1 MVRKYTKSAL
11 SRRNTKKRGSKK
23 QYEMATLDLPGM
35 MLRKKRLDMNLS
47 LKDIS
52 EKIFIKETI
61 LNDIEEEKIYNQLH
75 LTHIRGFLRKYVSY
89 LEEDPDEF
97 LELIKVRKGL
107 VIEKQL
113 QDYQLPIPLKTNS
126 IWQWLF
132 ALSFLIIA
140 IIIVLWWQRHFIQE
154 KIIATQQAPLE
165 VTSLI
170 ENNIDKNIINNDI
183 IIDDITNNN
192 YQTDNNDE
200 DEIVYAIPESTIIGN
215 NKTVDDTQNKSYI
228 NNDNNIIFIK
238 KIVAIADV
246 WVSIKDSDDND
257 IYTGILHQ
265 NNHISLDDIK
275 TSAIIIS
282 TGRAGDL
289 IYYNSENIPISLGIG
304 NDILQN
310 HKMMLK

>member
-11 SRRNTKKRGSKK
+11 SRSNTKKRGSKK

-132 ALSFLIIA
+132 ALFFLIIA

-154 KIIATQQAPLE
+154 RIIATQQAPPEATFLTE
-165 VTSLI
+165 S
-170 ENNIDKNIINNDI
+170 NIDENIINNDI
-183 IIDDITNNN
+183 IIDDITNNH
-192 YQTDNNDE
+192 YQTNNNDE
-200 DEIVYAIPESTIIGN
+200 DEIIYTIPESTIIGD
-215 NKTVDDTQNKSYI
+215 NKTVDDKNNKPY
-228 NNDNNIIFIK
+228 NDNNIIFIK

-246 WVSIKDSDDND
+246 WVSVKDSDNND

-265 NNHISLDDIK
+265 NNHIPLDDIK

-289 IYYNSENIPISLGIG
+289 VYYNNENIPISLGIG
-304 NDILQN
+304 NDILQS